1 MNPVDKL
8 GVPIER
14 GDTIV
19 WAEAGG
25 RGGTCDVHTAVVN
38 RMTDKQVQV
47 KKTEWS
53 NLWRPFDCVIVLK
66 KWGGA

>member
-19 WAEAGG
+19 WAGAGG
-25 RGGTCDVHTAVVN
+25 ISDVYTAVVN

-47 KKTEWS
+47 KKNAWPS
-53 NLWRPFDCVIVLK
+53 LWRPFDCVIVLK
-66 KWGGA
+66 K